1 VDSARI
7 QILAT
12 TAEEVRTEA
21 ALPAPE
27 ASDPWD
33 LGYRLPADRR
43 IYQAFDVTVAI
54 RASSPWFVQQ

>member
-7 QILAT
+7 QVLAT
-12 TAEEVRTEA
+12 AAEEVRTEA

-33 LGYRLPADRR
+33 LGYGLPADRR
-43 IYQAFDVTVAI
+43 IYQSFDVTVAI